1 MAEEIMEAV
10 QIIRVAYEG
19 IEIAI
24 RIGSGG
30 LASAQ
35 KAIDALVGL
44 LEHEKTYGKTNM
56 KKLLMKGG
64 DLQVFQFQTED
75 MKKVEKLL
83 KKYGILYSVLPDINR
98 GDGLSEI
105 IFHSEAVP
113 RINMLASRL
122 KNAKVSTFD
131 DYVNKGDEKSIDKLL
146 KFLKGQKKGNAF
158 SHTEEDLA
166 LNQAVDGLIQK
177 VGLFVTEKENISV
190 EEVRENFSI
199 GKEEAEQ
206 ILKQLESLGVLD
218 VVDEKGIHNVL
229 MDSGTFET
237 RIKSYQELADRIQ
250 AVAKSKDTN
259 LSDITIS
266 KTLIAM
272 ENDRAVK
279 TRVPGT
285 YGKDVRYLWI
295 SKENIMEIHNGKTM
309 LTFLDSHKDYKLYD
323 AENRVVETKRGEEL
337 YRGHYDRVEAQV
349 RERYEKIQK
358 MPAKKAPK
366 KTQTQKRG

>member
-30 LASAQ
+30 LAAAQ
-35 KAIDALVGL
+35 KAIDTLVGL

-158 SHTEEDLA
+158 THTEEDLA

-229 MDSGTFET
+229 MDSGTFCLWFLPFLFEH
-237 RIKSYQELADRIQ
+237 LDRRF
-250 AVAKSKDTN
+250 
-259 LSDITIS
+259 IT
-266 KTLIAM
+266 M
-272 ENDRAVK
+272 
-279 TRVPGT
+279 
-285 YGKDVRYLWI
+285 
-295 SKENIMEIHNGKTM
+295 
-309 LTFLDSHKDYKLYD
+309 YD
-323 AENRVVETKRGEEL
+323 AC
-337 YRGHYDRVEAQV
+337 
-349 RERYEKIQK
+349 
-358 MPAKKAPK
+358 
-366 KTQTQKRG
+366 